1 MTYARDDLP
10 TLIDTALADVDGA
23 LPDTDSRLPVSMLS
37 VLALVT
43 AGQTDGLYGYI
54 DHIAGQIPWPD
65 AEGEVLERWASIP
78 FVTRKQAKA
87 ATGTVL
93 ASQCVAGRVIPAD
106 TVLRRQDGVEY
117 VVTVETVIAADG
129 TAEVKVAALDPGL
142 AGNAVA
148 GVKLALTETLAGIVS
163 PLLVDDQGL
172 SGGTARE
179 EDAALC
185 GRMMDYWRSAEEG
198 AGPYAKL
205 AEKVAGVTR
214 AWEYEHEMGLGT
226 ITIRFVM
233 DDKADTIIPTEAEVA
248 AVNAYVQANRPP
260 GGGGVFVAA
269 PIPDPLDLT
278 VAIDPATEA
287 VKAAVLAEVVD
298 FVTREHDVGDPTA
311 LSRLS
316 EVISAAAGEY
326 RHKIVAPADD
336 ISRGGNQICVPG
348 IITWVPYVA

>member
-1 MTYARDDLP
+1 MTYARDDLT
-10 TLIDTALADVDGA
+10 TLIDTALADIDGA
-23 LPDTDSRLPVSMLS
+23 LQDTDARLPVSILS

-43 AGQTDGLYGYI
+43 SGQCDGLYGYI
-54 DHIAGQIPWPD
+54 DYIAGQIPWPD
-65 AEGEVLERWASIP
+65 AEDEVLDRWASIP
-78 FVTRKQAKA
+78 FVTRKQAQA

-129 TAEVKVAALDPGL
+129 TAQVPVAALDPGL
-142 AGNAVA
+142 AGNAGA

-163 PLLVDDQGL
+163 PLVVGTAGL
-172 SGGTARE
+172 TGGTEKE

-198 AGPYAKL
+198 AGPYVKL
-205 AEKVAGVTR
+205 AMKVAGVTR

-226 ITIRFVM
+226 MTIRFVM
-233 DDKADTIIPTEAEVA
+233 DGKADTIIPTEAEVET
-248 AVNAYVQANRPP
+248 VNAYVQANRPP
-260 GGGGVFVAA
+260 GGGGVYVTA

-278 VAIDPATEA
+278 LAVEPATET
-287 VKAAVLAEVVD
+287 VKAAIWAEVVD
-298 FVTREHDVGDPTA
+298 FIKREHDCGDPTF

-316 EVISAAAGEY
+316 EVISAAGGEY
-326 RHKIVAPADD
+326 KHKIVSPTED
-336 ISRGGNQICVPG
+336 ISRAGNQICVPG
-348 IITWVPYVA
+348 TITWVAYV